1 MFKKPGEGN
10 RDWGKGGG
18 GGGGLDTLWFV
29 QRPGFILCYFGM
41 KRAHFEPNFAPK

>member
-10 RDWGKGGG
+10 RDWGEEGG

-29 QRPGFILCYFGM
+29 QRPGFSFCYFGM
-41 KRAHFEPNFAPK
+41 KRAHFELYFAPK